1 MINLYYWP
9 TPNARKVSILFE
21 ELKLK
26 YNLIKVDI
34 NKGEQF
40 FEKFLK
46 ISPNNKIPAI
56 EFEENG
62 KKITLFESG
71 VILLFFAEKYNK
83 FYSNDK
89 LKRFEIIQWLTWQMA
104 GFGPML
110 GQAHH
115 FNFYAKEKI
124 NYAQER
130 YSSEANRLYGVL
142 DNKLKDQEWITG
154 EYSIA
159 DIAVYP
165 WTMTPDRQ
173 GVELSHFDN
182 VIRWKEQMK
191 KRSAVAKGM
200 SVGQVMRKNNQVLT
214 DDEYSNLFGKNQYKK
229 R

>member
-173 GVELSHFDN
+173 GVELSQFDN
-182 VIRWKEQMK
+182 VIRWREQMK

-200 SVGQVMRKNNQVLT
+200 SVGQEMRKNNQVLT

>member
-40 FEKFLK
+40 FDKFLK

-173 GVELSHFDN
+173 GVELSQFDN
-182 VIRWKEQMK
+182 VTRWKEQMK

-200 SVGQVMRKNNQVLT
+200 SVGQEMRKNNQVLT

>member
-71 VILLFFAEKYNK
+71 VILLFFAEKHNK

-173 GVELSHFDN
+173 GVELSQFDN
-182 VIRWKEQMK
+182 VTRWKEQMK

-200 SVGQVMRKNNQVLT
+200 SVGQEMRKNNQVLT

>member
-62 KKITLFESG
+62 KTITLFESG

-83 FYSNDK
+83 FYSNDR

-115 FNFYAKEKI
+115 FNFYAKENI

-130 YSSEANRLYGVL
+130 YTNEANRLYGVL

-200 SVGQVMRKNNQVLT
+200 SIGQEMRKNNQVLT

>member
-71 VILLFFAEKYNK
+71 VILLFFAEKHDK

-200 SVGQVMRKNNQVLT
+200 SVGQEMRKNNQVLT

>member
-62 KKITLFESG
+62 NKITLFESG
-71 VILLFFAEKYNK
+71 AILLFFAEKYNK

-165 WTMTPDRQ
+165 WTMTPERQ
-173 GVELSHFDN
+173 GVELSQFDN
-182 VIRWKEQMK
+182 VTRWKEQMK

-200 SVGQVMRKNNQVLT
+200 SVGQEMRKNNQVLT

>member
-40 FEKFLK
+40 FDKFLK

-200 SVGQVMRKNNQVLT
+200 SVGQEMRKNNKVLT

>member
-83 FYSNDK
+83 FYSNDR

-173 GVELSHFDN
+173 GVELSQFDN
-182 VIRWKEQMK
+182 VTRWKEQMK

-200 SVGQVMRKNNQVLT
+200 SVGQEMRKNNQVLT

>member
-1 MINLYYWP
+1 MKHFLEFIMINLYYWP

-62 KKITLFESG
+62 KKITLFESR

-83 FYSNDK
+83 FYSNDR

-173 GVELSHFDN
+173 GVELSQFDN
-182 VIRWKEQMK
+182 VRRWKEQMK
-191 KRSAVAKGM
+191 KKICSC
-200 SVGQVMRKNNQVLT
+200 
-214 DDEYSNLFGKNQYKK
+214 
-229 R
+229 

>member
-56 EFEENG
+56 EFEENS
-62 KKITLFESG
+62 KTITLFESG

-83 FYSNDK
+83 FYSNDR

-173 GVELSHFDN
+173 GVELSQFDN
-182 VIRWKEQMK
+182 VTRWKEQMK

-200 SVGQVMRKNNQVLT
+200 SVGQEMRKNKLCT
-214 DDEYSNLFGKNQYKK
+214 GKIF
-229 R
+229 

>member
-56 EFEENG
+56 EFEDNG

-173 GVELSHFDN
+173 GVELSQFDN
-182 VIRWKEQMK
+182 VTRWKEQMK

-200 SVGQVMRKNNQVLT
+200 SVGQEMRKNNQVLT

>member
-83 FYSNDK
+83 FYSNDR
-89 LKRFEIIQWLTWQMA
+89 LKRYEIIQWLTWQMA

-173 GVELSHFDN
+173 GVELSQFDN
-182 VIRWKEQMK
+182 VTRWKEQMK

-200 SVGQVMRKNNQVLT
+200 SVGQEMRKNNQVLT

>member
-1 MINLYYWP
+1 MINLYFWP

-83 FYSNDK
+83 FYSNDR

-173 GVELSHFDN
+173 GVELSQFDN
-182 VIRWKEQMK
+182 VRRWKEQMK
-191 KRSAVAKGM
+191 KRSAVTKGM
-200 SVGQVMRKNNQVLT
+200 SVGQEMRKNNQVLT

>member
-62 KKITLFESG
+62 KTITLFESG

-83 FYSNDK
+83 FYSNDR
-89 LKRFEIIQWLTWQMA
+89 LKRFEIVQWLTWQMA

-173 GVELSHFDN
+173 GVELSQFDN
-182 VIRWKEQMK
+182 VTRWKEQMK

-200 SVGQVMRKNNQVLT
+200 SVGLEMRKNNQVLT

>member
-83 FYSNDK
+83 FYSNDR

-173 GVELSHFDN
+173 GVELSNFDN

-200 SVGQVMRKNNQVLT
+200 SVGQEMRKNNQVLT

>member
-200 SVGQVMRKNNQVLT
+200 SVGQEMRKKNQVLT

>member
-173 GVELSHFDN
+173 GVELSNFDN
-182 VIRWKEQMK
+182 VMRWKEQMK

-200 SVGQVMRKNNQVLT
+200 SVGQEMRKNNQVLT

>member
-26 YNLIKVDI
+26 YKLIKVDI

-173 GVELSHFDN
+173 GVELSQFDN

-200 SVGQVMRKNNQVLT
+200 SVGQEMRKNNQVLT

>member
-89 LKRFEIIQWLTWQMA
+89 FKRFEIIQWLTWQMA

-200 SVGQVMRKNNQVLT
+200 SVGQEMRKNNQVLT

>member
-62 KKITLFESG
+62 KTITLFESG

-83 FYSNDK
+83 FYSNDR

-142 DNKLKDQEWITG
+142 DNKLNAHEWITG

-173 GVELSHFDN
+173 GVELSQFDN
-182 VIRWKEQMK
+182 VTRWKEQMK

-200 SVGQVMRKNNQVLT
+200 SVGQEMRKNNQVLT

>member
-21 ELKLK
+21 ELKLN

-40 FEKFLK
+40 FDKFLK

-130 YSSEANRLYGVL
+130 YSSEANRLYSVL

-173 GVELSHFDN
+173 GVELSQFDN
-182 VIRWKEQMK
+182 VTRWKEQMK

-200 SVGQVMRKNNQVLT
+200 SVGQEMRKNNQVLT

>member
-9 TPNARKVSILFE
+9 TPNARKVSIFFE

-56 EFEENG
+56 EFEEG
-62 KKITLFESG
+62 SKKITLFESG

-83 FYSNDK
+83 FYSNDR

-173 GVELSHFDN
+173 GVELSQFDN
-182 VIRWKEQMK
+182 VTRWKEQMK
-191 KRSAVAKGM
+191 NRSAVAKGM
-200 SVGQVMRKNNQVLT
+200 TVGQEMRKNNQVLT

>member
-62 KKITLFESG
+62 KKITLYESG

-83 FYSNDK
+83 FYSNDRF
-89 LKRFEIIQWLTWQMA
+89 KRFEIIQWLTWQMA

-124 NYAQER
+124 NYAQDR

-200 SVGQVMRKNNQVLT
+200 SVGQEMRKNNQVLT

>member
-83 FYSNDK
+83 FYSNDR

-173 GVELSHFDN
+173 GVELSQFDN

-200 SVGQVMRKNNQVLT
+200 SVGQEMRKNNQVLT

>member
-40 FEKFLK
+40 FDKFLK

-83 FYSNDK
+83 LYSNDR

-173 GVELSHFDN
+173 GVELSHFNN

-200 SVGQVMRKNNQVLT
+200 SVGQEMRKNNQVLT

>member
-21 ELKLK
+21 EIKLK

-173 GVELSHFDN
+173 GVELSQFDN
-182 VIRWKEQMK
+182 VTRWKEQMK

-200 SVGQVMRKNNQVLT
+200 SVGQEMRKNNQVLT

>member
-56 EFEENG
+56 EFEEDG

-71 VILLFFAEKYNK
+71 VILLFFAEKHNK

-142 DNKLKDQEWITG
+142 DNKLKDNEWITG

-200 SVGQVMRKNNQVLT
+200 SVGQEMRKNNQVLT

>member
-62 KKITLFESG
+62 KTITLFESG

-83 FYSNDK
+83 FYSNDR
-89 LKRFEIIQWLTWQMA
+89 LKRFEIVQWLTWQMA

-173 GVELSHFDN
+173 GVELSQFDN
-182 VIRWKEQMK
+182 VTRWKEQMK

-200 SVGQVMRKNNQVLT
+200 SVGQEMRKNNQVLT

>member
-56 EFEENG
+56 ESEENG

-83 FYSNDK
+83 FYSNDR

-142 DNKLKDQEWITG
+142 DNKLKDYEWITG

-173 GVELSHFDN
+173 GVELSQFDN
-182 VIRWKEQMK
+182 VTRWKEQMK

-200 SVGQVMRKNNQVLT
+200 SVGQEMRKNNQVLT

>member
-200 SVGQVMRKNNQVLT
+200 SVGKEMRKNNQVLT

>member
-62 KKITLFESG
+62 KTITLFESG

-83 FYSNDK
+83 FYSNDR

-173 GVELSHFDN
+173 GVELSHFNN
-182 VIRWKEQMK
+182 VTRWKEQMK

-200 SVGQVMRKNNQVLT
+200 SVGQEMRKNNKVLT